1 LAELSAK
8 RDGLERVK
16 SLIDFE
22 MFRPA
27 PEAAVPWPAFEWGS
41 LVSTSLVGASS
52 IEELFDKGEIFV
64 HGKFHLGLARQLTVG
79 AGAENAR

>member
-1 LAELSAK
+1 MA
-8 RDGLERVK
+8 
-16 SLIDFE
+16 SLRMEF
-22 MFRPA
+22 FGVNRP
-27 PEAAVPWPAFEWGS
+27 V
-41 LVSTSLVGASS
+41 LVGVGS